1 VARRLGRLVTWGLGG
16 VALGVALLLL
26 LMNVVARTERGHEFV
41 LGRTLAAAGNS
52 LNGGRLLV
60 ERIDGNL
67 FEGAKLYGVR
77 LEDRH
82 RRAFLVADSAFLDY
96 RVTNLVRV
104 HIRKATLYDP
114 EVYVFKLPGDTLWN
128 YEAIFSD
135 TTARDSAQTRRQRAP
150 VRIDTLRVTNGLV
163 RLQMPWEPDSA
174 LSPAAR
180 RAAVRVALSDSSLE
194 LVDSVPGGYLRT
206 MNFSGLTGR
215 ITGVRVDNERGS
227 RINIDSLR
235 AVMQVFRQSSPV
247 SLIGTKVAMLPGHV
261 EVDAPQI
268 RLPRSLL
275 SISGV
280 LRTDP
285 DSFPGWFRDQEG
297 PMFDLA
303 LRGDSVAFRDLQ
315 WLYPRLPEEGRGSL
329 SLRVEHRPGGLMI
342 LLRDGDITAPGTRL
356 VGSFGAIVGD
366 TLRFVDVD
374 LKAEP
379 VRVATIEQMLPEGL
393 PVRGL
398 VLGGVEIRGD
408 DAGRASGDDEGEP

>member
-1 VARRLGRLVTWGLGG
+1 MARRVGRLVTWGLGG

-26 LMNVVARTERGHEFV
+26 LLNVVARTERGHEFV

-52 LNGGRLLV
+52 LNGGRLIV

-128 YEAIFSD
+128 YEAIFAD
-135 TTARDSAQTRRQRAP
+135 TTARDSAQARRQRAP

-180 RAAVRVALSDSSLE
+180 RRAVAAALSDTSQA
-194 LVDSVPGGYLRT
+194 LVDSVAGGYLQT
-206 MNFSGLTGR
+206 MNVSGLTGR
-215 ITGVRVDNERGS
+215 ITGIRVDRKTGT
-227 RINIDSLR
+227 RVNIDSLR
-235 AVMQVFRQSSPV
+235 ATLQVFRRPSPV
-247 SLIGTKVAMLPGHV
+247 SLVQTKVAMLPAYI
-261 EVDAPQI
+261 ELDAPQI

-275 SISGV
+275 SVSGV
-280 LRTDP
+280 VRT
-285 DSFPGWFRDQEG
+285 DSFPAWFREG
-297 PMFDLA
+297 GQMFDLA
-303 LRGDSVAFRDLQ
+303 LRSDSLAFRDLQ
-315 WLYPRLPEEGRGSL
+315 WLYPRFPAEMRGRL
-329 SLRVEHRPGGLMI
+329 SLRVEHRPGGLMV
-342 LLRDGDITAPGTRL
+342 LLRDGDITAPGTHI

-374 LKAEP
+374 LTAEP
-379 VRVATIEQMLPEGL
+379 VRVGTIERMLPEGL

-398 VLGGVEIRGD
+398 VLGGVEIRGG
-408 DAGRASGDDEGEP
+408 DAGQPAEEDEEEGEP